1 MTSSLDDQQ
10 IDLVN
15 DDNDEQ
21 EFLVDEEES
30 ERESSYQY

>member
-21 EFLVDEEES
+21 EFLVDGDES